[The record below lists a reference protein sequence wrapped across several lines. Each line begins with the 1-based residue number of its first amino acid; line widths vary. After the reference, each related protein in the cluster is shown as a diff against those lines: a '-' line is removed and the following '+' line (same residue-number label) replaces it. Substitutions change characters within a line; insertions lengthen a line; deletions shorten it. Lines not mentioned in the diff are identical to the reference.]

1 LEQHEEGADTLDAIL
16 IQLSASA
23 LSLTGQWFY
32 GNKSKWGPILG
43 LSAQVPWWIIMVTQ
57 GLWGLLPVNIFTGII
72 HARNLWKWIKE

>member
-1 LEQHEEGADTLDAIL
+1 VVAIL

-23 LSLTGQWFY
+23 LSLSGQWFY
-32 GNKSKWGPILG
+32 GNKSKWGPVLG